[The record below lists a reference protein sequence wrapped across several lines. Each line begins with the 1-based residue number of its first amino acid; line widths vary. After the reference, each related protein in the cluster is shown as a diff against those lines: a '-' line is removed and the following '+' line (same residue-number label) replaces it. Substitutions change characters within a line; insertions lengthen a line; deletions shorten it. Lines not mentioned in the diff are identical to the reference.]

1 VEEEEARWMHN
12 DEMDYQRKQNSKRSF
27 LDRPIGD
34 FYLTT
39 TFTQTHLGLNARISP
54 KIMYE
59 CQ

>member
-1 VEEEEARWMHN
+1 MHN